1 MPNRTILRATVGAVL
16 TTLLAVT
23 AVSSAMAADLPG
35 DYTRDGVNIR
45 TDTSGGRD
53 VPIVGQGQLSH
64 AITIHCYVNGGRPVS
79 EPSTGNA
86 GNLWWYLTDHTI
98 GKTGYV
104 WGTYAHP
111 TSEAPRS
118 RC

>member
-16 TTLLAVT
+16 TTLLTVT

-86 GNLWWYLTDHTI
+86 GNL
-98 GKTGYV
+98 
-104 WGTYAHP
+104 
-111 TSEAPRS
+111 
-118 RC
+118 